1 MVFPKIKIKERR
13 KSFTLK
19 MKISKKEV
27 QGFTLDSEEL
37 TELKRSILEDLSYEV
52 DNLIDLMVEDEELS
66 ELQIEAFE
74 SALGKVSITVDE
86 NEDFMNEDFMDE
98 DVAAGGDLNPSEEF
112 SDEEG
117 AERKDF
123 MGDE

>member
-74 SALGKVSITVDE
+74 SALGKVSIAVDE
-86 NEDFMNEDFMDE
+86 DEDFMDE
-98 DVAAGGDLNPSEEF
+98 DVTAGGDLNSSEEF
-112 SDEEG
+112 SD
-117 AERKDF
+117 
-123 MGDE
+123 DEILGKNDE